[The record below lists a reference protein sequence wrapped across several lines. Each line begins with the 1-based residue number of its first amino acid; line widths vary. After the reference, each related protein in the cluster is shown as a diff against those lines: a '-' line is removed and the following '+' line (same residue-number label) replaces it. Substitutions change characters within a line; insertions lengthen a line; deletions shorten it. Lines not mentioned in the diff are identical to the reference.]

1 MIVFGL
7 AVGRERPADGAIT
20 GPHSPDFR
28 RLDSC
33 FITARRAGEMEGP
46 TNGPIR
52 ECLRLL
58 GPQPPYLVE
67 QLARSRRVG
76 MEEDESFGIDQ
87 GAVPLA
93 PLQVEDR
100 DGLEDAGIV
109 RA

>member
-1 MIVFGL
+1 MAARV
-7 AVGRERPADGAIT
+7 T
-20 GPHSPDFR
+20 GETKGP
-28 RLDSC
+28 
-33 FITARRAGEMEGP
+33 MNGP
-46 TNGPIR
+46 TR

-76 MEEDESFGIDQ
+76 IEEDESFGIDQ

-93 PLQVEDR
+93 PLHVEDG

-109 RA
+109 PAQLMGLEHRRLGFNEAADLLQG